1 MRIPRVWFR
10 VVVDYDPDLI
20 PVNFG
25 LGHRMT
31 SRATERFFLR
41 PLLLS
46 SFMFAFACGRL
57 RSRRARSG
65 TWPFLGYQDRLS
77 IPDPDHDLAKEVPVL
92 MFPVPPTAMT
102 RMTCSLPGK
111 IDSR

>member
-1 MRIPRVWFR
+1 LLA
-10 VVVDYDPDLI
+10 VVSALVGLDL
-20 PVNFG
+20 V
-25 LGHRMT
+25 
-31 SRATERFFLR
+31 A
-41 PLLLS
+41 
-46 SFMFAFACGRL
+46 
-57 RSRRARSG
+57 
-65 TWPFLGYQDRLS
+65 PFLGYQDRLS